1 MEEFDQLFLDSLKQL
16 EFFSVLEKVSNFA
29 ITEYGKNRIL
39 NSLPN
44 PNLDEIKLEL
54 DLVEETIALLNRYE
68 NTPMENF
75 GDVRNKIYK
84 SRIENAVLSSG
95 EILEIL
101 NLLEIS
107 RRLRSFILSKSEDFP
122 KLTELVTPLHENR
135 LLEKHI
141 REAIDETGNI
151 RDNATKEL
159 LRIRNEIIEKSA
171 KLRRRLDKILKNISE
186 EDLTQDEF
194 VTIREGRFVLPI
206 KIEYKNRISG
216 IIHGVSQSGQTCFIE
231 PAEVIEM
238 NNELSL
244 LESEERREIHR
255 ILRNLTV
262 EISDISKHLLT
273 SLEILIHFDAL
284 LAKAR
289 YSMQFLCLKPIFWDS
304 KEIFL
309 QDIRH
314 PLLVH
319 SRGYKNVVPLTIG
332 FYRNKRGH
340 IISGPNA
347 GGKTVALKS
356 IGLNIA
362 LACSGFFTHG
372 YCKTSYFT
380 IYTSIGDLQS
390 VEQDLSTFSA
400 QILRIKN
407 ILENA
412 DSDTLVLIDEIVAG
426 TDPHEGSLLAA
437 SIIDSFITMNLF
449 FAITTH
455 QSYLKVFSLTRTE
468 IENDSLEFDEKSL
481 KPTYRF
487 LQGVPGN
494 SYAFELA
501 TNLGLPKHIIERAR
515 SYISTSENEI
525 EQQLKVVYQLK
536 LQAERLKTELEAE
549 RTKYHKLKEEY
560 ETLLRDLKSKRKQL
574 LDNAKIEAYEI
585 IRKANALV
593 ENTIKEVREQ
603 QKSISEIKKD
613 FLAKKK
619 EIEEE
624 AKNVF
629 NTLEQNGSKDTEH
642 LSEGD
647 YVYLDDPTNTGQVI
661 RIYEES
667 GEALIDFN
675 GLKLKTKINKL
686 RKAQNTLS
694 IRKESSSDYIKFSTS
709 TRLDLRGFRV
719 DEAIREVD
727 KFISEAIL
735 GNVQQI
741 TIVHGKGTGALRQS
755 LHEYFKNHPQVENFR
770 EGTLEEGGAGVT
782 IVRLR

>member
-1 MEEFDQLFLDSLKQL
+1 MDAFDQLLLDSLKQL
-16 EFFSVLEKVSNFA
+16 EFFNVLKKVSNFA

-39 NSLPN
+39 SSLPES
-44 PNLDEIKLEL
+44 NLENVKFEH
-54 DLVEETIALLNRYE
+54 DLIEETISLLNQYE

-75 GDVRNKIYK
+75 GDVRSKIYK

-101 NLLEIS
+101 NFLEIS
-107 RRLRSFILSKSEDFP
+107 RKLRSFIQSKSEEFP
-122 KLTELVTPLHENR
+122 KLAELVASLHENR

-159 LRIRNEIIEKSA
+159 LRIRNEIIEKSR
-171 KLRRRLDKILKNISE
+171 KLRHRLDKILKNISQE
-186 EDLTQDEF
+186 ELVQDEF

-206 KIEYKNRISG
+206 KIEYKNKLSG
-216 IIHGVSQSGQTCFIE
+216 IIHGVSQSGQTCFLE

-244 LESEERREIHR
+244 LENEERREIHR

-262 EISDISKHLLT
+262 EINDVSSHLLI

-284 LAKAR
+284 LAKAK
-289 YSMQFLCLKPIFWDS
+289 YSLAFFCQKPLLWDS

-319 SRGYKNVVPLTIG
+319 SRGYKNVVPLTIS
-332 FYRNKRGH
+332 FYQNKRGH

-356 IGLNIA
+356 IGLNLA
-362 LACSGFFTHG
+362 LAFSGFFTHG
-372 YCKTSYFT
+372 YCKTCYLN

-407 ILENA
+407 ILENSNA
-412 DSDTLVLIDEIVAG
+412 NSLVLIDEIVAG

-437 SIIDSFITMNLF
+437 SIIESFITMNLF

-455 QSYLKVFSLTRTE
+455 QSYLKVFSLTKPE
-468 IENDSLEFDEKSL
+468 IENDSLEFDENSL

-487 LQGVPGN
+487 LEGVPGN

-501 TNLGLPKHIIERAR
+501 RNLGLPKHIIERAR
-515 SYISTSENEI
+515 SYVSTSENEI
-525 EQQLKVVYQLK
+525 ERQLKVVYNLK
-536 LQAERLKTELEAE
+536 LQAERLKAELEAE
-549 RTKYHKLKEEY
+549 KHKYHKLKEEY
-560 ETLLRDLKSKRKQL
+560 QTLLNELKSKRKQL

-603 QKSISEIKKD
+603 QKSLADTKKE
-613 FLAKKK
+613 FITKKK
-619 EIEEE
+619 EIEAE
-624 AKNVF
+624 AKEVF
-629 NTLEQNGSKDTEH
+629 SSLEQKSDKFNEPLT
-642 LSEGD
+642 EGD
-647 YVYLDDPTNTGQVI
+647 FVYMEDPTSVGQILKIDEQSAV
-661 RIYEES
+661 
-667 GEALIDFN
+667 ALVDFN
-675 GLKLKTKINKL
+675 GLKFKTPLNKL
-686 RKAQNTLS
+686 RKSKKPPTSVKSLP
-694 IRKESSSDYIKFSTS
+694 SSYFKFSSPTKLDLHGY
-709 TRLDLRGFRV
+709 RLD
-719 DEAIREVD
+719 DAIRIVD

-735 GNVQQI
+735 SNVDRI
-741 TIVHGKGTGALRQS
+741 TVVHGKGTGALRQG
-755 LHEYFKNHPQVENFR
+755 LREFFKNHPQVESFR
-770 EGTLEEGGAGVT
+770 EGTLEEGGASVT
-782 IVRLR
+782 IVKLR